1 MDWKTIL
8 SFKMIGVVLV
18 LALTM
23 IPVGYA
29 AATEADYDWD
39 RGGYGHSIVDP
50 IKTDAGYVSGT
61 MIDVFHRCWIYY
73 FDAPTGKLTCAPNL
87 MGEVGRS
94 VRVYR
99 GIPYAAPP
107 IGDLRW
113 KPPQPVTPWEGIREC
128 TKFSPMAAQYPFP
141 SSFFYGS
148 IPERDM
154 SEDCLYLNVIT
165 PAKHAKERLPVMV
178 WFHGG
183 GLTSGTNS
191 PASVGNYVGPAG
203 VWNGPPLPN
212 FGLVLVTV
220 QHRLGPIGF
229 MAHPALTAESGK
241 ETGIYTSGNYSQ
253 LDLIAALKWVH
264 KNIAAFGGDPGR
276 VMIIGQSGGGSKVNG
291 LVASP
296 LAKGLFHRAVC
307 QSGFSTGG
315 TLLADAEQ
323 QGLNLAA
330 KLGVSDPGPNGL
342 AELRKKSW
350 QEIVTAANTPPLNYV
365 SNHTVDGWYLT
376 DTIGNI
382 FTSGRQNDVPYMMS
396 YAGGEI
402 TATNP
407 ARGQILLA
415 MSKSQHSKI
424 YIDVF
429 TQVPDGWKG
438 LTNAWHG
445 SDVSYEFGDVGLGL
459 GLNLGALLP
468 KTLPLDPGVTQDDFW
483 LADFMMSMLAN
494 FAATGNPS
502 VQHLGVRWPAFS
514 EPNQY
519 YLDISF
525 RPLVKTG
532 YGDLAT
538 PQPPR

>member
-1 MDWKTIL
+1 MKGKSCFGFRALGMALVL
-8 SFKMIGVVLV
+8 SVVL
-18 LALTM
+18 
-23 IPVGYA
+23 IPVGYVSA
-29 AATEADYDWD
+29 AD
-39 RGGYGHSIVDP
+39 GGNLGIHLVDP

-87 MGEVGRS
+87 MGEVGQY

-113 KPPQPVTPWEGIREC
+113 KPPQPVTPWEGTREC

-165 PAKHAKERLPVMV
+165 PAKHANERLPVMV

-220 QHRLGPIGF
+220 QHRLGPIGY
-229 MAHPALTAESGK
+229 MAHPALTAESPQHA
-241 ETGIYTSGNYSQ
+241 SGNYGQ
-253 LDLIAALKWVH
+253 LDLIASLKWVQ
-264 KNIAAFGGDPGR
+264 KNIAAFGGDPDR

-296 LAKGLFHRAVC
+296 LAAGLFHRAVC

-315 TLLADAEQ
+315 TALATAEQ
-323 QGLNLAA
+323 GGVNLAA
-330 KLGVSDPGPNGL
+330 KLGITDTGAAGL
-342 AELRKKSW
+342 VALRNKSW
-350 QEIVTAANTPPLNYV
+350 QQIVTAANTAPFNYTT
-365 SNHTVDGWYLT
+365 NHTVDGWVLT

-382 FTSGRQNDVPYMMS
+382 FTSGRQNDVPYIMS
-396 YAGGEI
+396 WAGGEI
-402 TATNP
+402 TSAGP
-407 ARGQILLA
+407 GIAQILLA
-415 MSKSQHSKI
+415 MSEHQRSKI
-424 YIDVF
+424 YVDIF

-438 LTNAWHG
+438 LTYAWHG

-468 KTLPLDPGVTQDDFW
+468 KTLPLDPGVNEDDFW
-483 LADFMMSMLAN
+483 VSDFMMSMLAN

-502 VQHLGVRWPAFS
+502 VPEMGVTWPAFAAPK
-514 EPNQY
+514 EY
-519 YLDISF
+519 FLDIGF
-525 RPLVKTG
+525 KPLVREG
-532 YGDLAT
+532 YGTLTT